1 MATRV
6 ICFMLDFLLFDGA
19 CVVVFLLLLKTRLA
33 YD

>member
-19 CVVVFLLLLKTRLA
+19 CVVVFRWLLKTRLA
-33 YD
+33 YN